1 MEADMA
7 RALSLQREGRLDEA
21 EAIYRRLLS
30 LTPDNAQL
38 LHHFGLV
45 ELERG
50 RYPEAIDLIGRAIAA
65 QDGDAAMHSNLG
77 EACRRSGD
85 LAGAFTH
92 FKRAVEIA
100 PNLPV
105 AHINLGVLMRA
116 QGLNRESE
124 HFLLQAIM
132 MFPDLPKAHMELGRL
147 YTDEGRFPEAAE
159 CMKSVVALSPGNAAA
174 HYLLGG
180 ALAACGDTL
189 AAINAYELAL
199 QLGYPGAALELTRLR
214 FEMGWETAAI
224 RAYRELQPNGG
235 RVLSVREGTLASWCA
250 RNGAEY
256 LPMGEL
262 QFLPFDKRPPTLP
275 ASYAEAWPPGKAVV
289 PYAFLGFVRDA
300 EVLRPGFAIVAGQ
313 KDLVLEGLV
322 TEHRQYAYAD
332 GPVRF
337 NSDDGRMLLD
347 LRKDVPERAGAA
359 FVLGGGGDRY
369 RWLYETL
376 ARLWFV
382 EQHPK
387 LRALPLVV
395 ASELSD
401 EEREMLR
408 LAYGGEPRLIEVE
421 PGQSVRLAEL
431 AVASLPV
438 LADAVSAVAI
448 QFLRRKFSRTGLAP
462 GAGRRIFLSR
472 RNCASRR
479 IVNEAELLP
488 MFEAHGFEIIDAAGL
503 GWRERTSLFEQAAAI
518 VGIDD
523 DAMADLYVAP
533 LGAKV
538 AVVVTDGLQN
548 IRAWMVSAQLG
559 HRFCYLQGRPRF
571 DSHARHDQCDVEL
584 DLPVLQQF
592 LATL

>member
-1 MEADMA
+1 MEPDIA
-7 RALSLQREGRLDEA
+7 RALEHQRTGRLDEA
-21 EAIYRRLLS
+21 AEIYRDLLS
-30 LTPDNAQL
+30 LAPGDAQV
-38 LHHFGLV
+38 LHQYGLV

-50 RYPEAIDLIGRAIAA
+50 RYAEAIALIGGAIAIC
-65 QDGDAAMHSNLG
+65 DSDAVMYSNLG
-77 EACRRSGD
+77 EACRRAGD

-92 FKRAVEIA
+92 FKRAVELA

-132 MFPDLPKAHMELGRL
+132 LFPDLPKAHMELGRL

-159 CMKSVVALSPGNAAA
+159 CMKSVVALSPGNAGA

-180 ALAACGDTL
+180 ALASCGDTV
-189 AAINAYELAL
+189 AAIAAYEGALAL
-199 QLGYPGAALELTRLR
+199 GYSGAALELARLR
-214 FEMGWETAAI
+214 FEMAWEAPAI
-224 RAYRELQPNGG
+224 GTYRDLQPGGG
-235 RVLSVREGTLASWCA
+235 RVLAVRESTLARWCA
-250 RNGAEY
+250 RHGTEY
-256 LPMGEL
+256 LPMGDL

-275 ASYAEAWPPGKAVV
+275 DAYAESWPAGKAVV

-300 EVLRPGFAIVAGQ
+300 EVLRPGFAVVVGQ
-313 KDLVLEGLV
+313 KDVLLEGLV

-337 NSDDGRMLLD
+337 NSDDGRMLLE
-347 LRKDVPERAGAA
+347 LHVDVPRHAGAA
-359 FVLGGGGDRY
+359 VVLGGGGDRY

-387 LRALPLVV
+387 LRGLPLVV
-395 ASELSD
+395 ASELSID
-401 EEREMLR
+401 EREMLR
-408 LAYGGEPRLIEVE
+408 LAYGGEPQLIEVDA
-421 PGQSVRLAEL
+421 GQSLRVDEL
-431 AVASLPV
+431 AVPSLPV

-448 QFLRRKFSRTGLAP
+448 QFLRRKFSSAALAS
-462 GAGRRIFLSR
+462 GAGRKIFLSR

-479 IVNEAELLP
+479 IANEESLLP
-488 MFEAHGFEIIDAAGL
+488 LLAAHGFEIIDVAGL
-503 GWRERTSLFEQAAAI
+503 GWRERTMLIEQAAAI

-523 DAMADLYVAP
+523 EAMADLYVAP

-538 AVVVTDGLQN
+538 AVVATDGLQN
-548 IRAWMVSAQLG
+548 IKAWMVSAQLG
-559 HRFCYLQGRPRF
+559 HRFCYLRGRPLF
-571 DSHARHDQCDVEL
+571 DSHVRHELCDIEIDVPAL
-584 DLPVLQQF
+584 KQF
-592 LATL
+592 LSGV